1 MRLPGLGTRSVAGD
15 TRKMDDEYIAEY
27 ILLFLT
33 LSILALM
40 LL

>member
-1 MRLPGLGTRSVAGD
+1 MRLLGLGTRSVAGG
-15 TRKMDDEYIAEY
+15 TEKMFNEQTEML

-40 LL
+40 QL